1 MAESEDIRAR
11 VRNINPT
18 ALEIFDEFDK
28 QLAKLGRG
36 RGVTVTTTEDM
47 SPEEVEMAIFEGYL
61 KEGYDEDMA
70 AQKAKEFLAL
80 MNQSLE
86 IMRRRRSANKNC
98 R

>member
-18 ALEIFDEFDK
+18 ALEIFDVFDK
-28 QLAKLGRG
+28 QLAKLGGG

-61 KEGYDEDMA
+61 KEGYDKDMA

-86 IMRRRRSANKNC
+86 IIRRRRSANKNC